1 MQDYAS
7 VVLIELINEKE
18 IALWAVSVNSTSVEL
33 SGAWV
38 IPAEDSDVCKQIIS
52 GRLILLVGKSWH
64 ADEVL
69 TGNTGLIVELSDF
82 IREAKGE
89 AESALVTFNE
99 FVLENERKYKEYM
112 AIEKNSRK
120 LLPKISRKKLVTPV
134 FFDWPEKLTIDQ
146 SEKYLESKGKF
157 GSVGLSGNGLDH
169 ILTATRCVQFLISM
183 WQADE
188 VERRTKVYIEGDA
201 AEVTVLPKVWL
212 NKLNEL
218 TDSHS

>member
-1 MQDYAS
+1 MQNYAS
-7 VVLIELINEKE
+7 VILADQIKNRE
-18 IALWAVSVNSTSVEL
+18 IALWAISVTSSSVEL
-33 SGAWV
+33 SSAWV
-38 IPAEDSDVCKQIIS
+38 LAKEDSETYSQIIS
-52 GRLILLVGKSWH
+52 GRLILPVDKFWQE
-64 ADEVL
+64 DEIL
-69 TGNTGLIVELSDF
+69 AGNLGSIVELSDF
-82 IREAKGE
+82 IREAKSE
-89 AESALVTFNE
+89 AESALVTFNK

-112 AIEKNSRK
+112 AIEKNSRE
-120 LLPKISRKKLVTPV
+120 LLPKISRKKLVTPE

-146 SEKYLESKGKF
+146 SEKYLKSKGKF
-157 GSVGLSGNGLDH
+157 GSIGLAGNGLDN

-212 NKLNEL
+212 KKLNEL